1 MRYYLHGEN
10 KNCHWAYDL
19 LSEVGSQ
26 NGAVLQAP
34 GLLRAFR
41 DRLQREGLERLA
53 DVIANAGKFRIIVD
67 RDGNYTE
74 HSVEESS

>member
-1 MRYYLHGEN
+1 MAKIRTVIG
-10 KNCHWAYDL
+10 AYDL

-26 NGAVLQAP
+26 NGAVLQAS

-67 RDGNYTE
+67 RDGNYAE
-74 HSVEESS
+74 YPVEESS